1 MIRNFR
7 KKRWKL
13 GSEAETLPTPTWPP
27 PSLSLFFSQ
36 KTKQQYKK
44 TNLSLSLLISLPFP
58 SPSPLHPYPTF
69 SLSIYKIFTLSLS
82 LSLSLSLLL
91 QASIHE
97 KLARIQE
104 AKEREKY
111 IGCEKKY
118 SDDKS
123 RLTFQKPSLNP
134 TLLHIHFPYLGL
146 PIHSLLVYTQ
156 TPT

>member
-1 MIRNFR
+1 M
-7 KKRWKL
+7 
-13 GSEAETLPTPTWPP
+13 EAWLWSGDTTHPHLATSFSFPFLLSKNKTTIQKNQ
-27 PSLSLFFSQ
+27 SLSLSTHIPSISISVSTPSLPYF
-36 KTKQQYKK
+36 
-44 TNLSLSLLISLPFP
+44 LSLYIQNLYSF
-58 SPSPLHPYPTF
+58 
-69 SLSIYKIFTLSLS
+69 SLS

>member
-44 TNLSLSLLISLPFP
+44 TNLSLSLYSYPFHFHLR
-58 SPSPLHPYPTF
+58 LHSILTLL
-69 SLSIYKIFTLSLS
+69 SLSLYTKSLLFLS

>member
-1 MIRNFR
+1 MAL
-7 KKRWKL
+7 KRRHY
-13 GSEAETLPTPTWPP
+13 PP
-27 PSLSLFFSQ
+27 PPGHLLLFPFSSLKKQNNNTKKPISLSLYSYPFHFHLRLHSIL
-36 KTKQQYKK
+36 T
-44 TNLSLSLLISLPFP
+44 LL
-58 SPSPLHPYPTF
+58 

>member
-1 MIRNFR
+1 MLFR
-7 KKRWKL
+7 
-13 GSEAETLPTPTWPP
+13 SHYPP
-27 PSLSLFFSQ
+27 PPGHLLPFPFSSLKKQNNNTKKPISLSLYSYPFHFHLRLHSIL
-36 KTKQQYKK
+36 TL
-44 TNLSLSLLISLPFP
+44 LSLSLYTKSLLF
-58 SPSPLHPYPTF
+58 
-69 SLSIYKIFTLSLS
+69 LSLS

>member
-69 SLSIYKIFTLSLS
+69 SLYIQNLYSFSLS